1 MRGIGAM
8 NNRKLTVIEDN
19 NLEKINT
26 LEEDKKIVD
35 LKLITGGKDSDG
47 PWLMKLEEGTVFVIR
62 DLGDPRN
69 FNLGQFQLVSKTDK
83 SVLLYTNIGGKIL
96 TRVDPSRFCQRYSL
110 VEILGI
116 VRDEP
121 QELMVPE
128 ED

>member
-1 MRGIGAM
+1 M
-8 NNRKLTVIEDN
+8 NNRKLPIIEDN
-19 NLEKINT
+19 NLEKTNN
-26 LEEDKKIVD
+26 LEVDNKIG

-47 PWLMKLEEGTVFVIR
+47 PWLMNLEQGTIFVIR

-69 FNLGQFQLVSKTDK
+69 FNLGQFQLVSKTEK

-116 VRDEP
+116 VREDEP
-121 QELMVPE
+121 QESLEDIPE
-128 ED
+128 E